1 MTGDR
6 QLLIVASDDDHA
18 ERVATL
24 AGGHG
29 FEVARAASAEA
40 LLRHD
45 TDAPQI
51 IVVDLRMS
59 ETDGVDAIRQLAARG
74 CGATLII
81 TGEPDQRILNAAERL
96 ARARLL
102 KVVGALPKPLDA
114 GSLARLL
121 DGAADSPGVMGSA
134 LNVQIAQ
141 TELLTCLD
149 DGGIGVLF
157 QPKIDVRTL
166 EFVSVEALVRLTHPS
181 YGVLEPRAFLA
192 LAEESGLIDRLT
204 RTVLLKA
211 LAQASGWLADGLDL
225 QVAVNVSPLLFG
237 NLALPETFAE
247 LADRYEIPREHI
259 VLEITENWI
268 SEDAIAALDILT
280 RLRMLGFQLS
290 MDDFGTG
297 YSTMSQLNELPFNE
311 LKLDQRFT
319 RNAARDGEARAI
331 VETSIDLGHKLG
343 MRVVAEGIEKQ
354 ADWDLISELGCDEGQ
369 GYFIARPMTGDQVPS
384 WLGHWNACLGR
395 V

>member
-1 MTGDR
+1 
-6 QLLIVASDDDHA
+6 
-18 ERVATL
+18 
-24 AGGHG
+24 
-29 FEVARAASAEA
+29 
-40 LLRHD
+40 
-45 TDAPQI
+45 
-51 IVVDLRMS
+51 
-59 ETDGVDAIRQLAARG
+59 
-74 CGATLII
+74 
-81 TGEPDQRILNAAERL
+81 
-96 ARARLL
+96 
-102 KVVGALPKPLDA
+102 
-114 GSLARLL
+114 
-121 DGAADSPGVMGSA
+121 
-134 LNVQIAQ
+134 
-141 TELLTCLD
+141 
-149 DGGIGVLF
+149 
-157 QPKIDVRTL
+157 
-166 EFVSVEALVRLTHPS
+166 
-181 YGVLEPRAFLA
+181 VLEPRAFLA
-192 LAEESGLIDRLT
+192 LAEASGLIDRLT

-237 NLALPETFAE
+237 NLSLPDTFAE

-268 SEDAIAALDILT
+268 SEDAVAALDILT

-319 RNAARDGEARAI
+319 RNAARDREARAI

-369 GYFIARPMTGDQVPS
+369 GYFIARPMSGDQVPS

-395 V
+395 A